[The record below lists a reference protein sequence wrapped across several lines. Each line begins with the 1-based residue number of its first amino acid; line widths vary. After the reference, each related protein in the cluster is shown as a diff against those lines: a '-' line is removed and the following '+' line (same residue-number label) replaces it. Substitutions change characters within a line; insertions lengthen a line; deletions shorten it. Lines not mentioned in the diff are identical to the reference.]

1 MLNILAIDDEPLALR
16 VLVAHTKRVPFLNLV
31 ATFTNPVEGLL
42 RVQQGGIDLVLLDV
56 HMATMTGIQ
65 FLQILK
71 GQCPVI
77 LTTAYDQYALE
88 GYEYAIADYLLKP
101 VPFERFLKAVQR
113 VYDARVAGQLVSPE
127 APESV
132 DSVSS
137 FFVKTDSRL
146 VQVNFAD
153 IRYIEGGREYAT
165 LVLTTTKLLT
175 LTSLHKLLE
184 SLPAAQ
190 FIRVH
195 KSYIVALNQIK
206 FVERQRIHLTNAVIP
221 VGGAYRDKFLKL
233 LRNDV

>member
-1 MLNILAIDDEPLALR
+1 MLNIVAIDDEPLALR
-16 VLVAHTKRVPFLNLV
+16 VLVAHTKRIPFLNLV

-56 HMATMTGIQ
+56 QMATMTGIQ
-65 FLQILK
+65 FLQILQ

-88 GYEYAIADYLLKP
+88 GYDYAIADYLLKP

-113 VYDARVAGQLVSPE
+113 VYDARVVGPPISPK
-127 APESV
+127 APEPV
-132 DSVSS
+132 ESVSS

-165 LVLTTTKLLT
+165 LVLTATKLLT

-184 SLPAAQ
+184 SLPPSQ

-206 FVERQRIHLTNAVIP
+206 FVERQRIHLANVVIP
-221 VGGAYRDKFLKL
+221 VGGAYRDNFLKL

>member
-1 MLNILAIDDEPLALR
+1 MAAKVPVQSARWPAGREPACPTSAWVRTSTVWSELAAWVKRWRWVAVSTSVAL
-16 VLVAHTKRVPFLNLV
+16 
-31 ATFTNPVEGLL
+31 TN
-42 RVQQGGIDLVLLDV
+42 
-56 HMATMTGIQ
+56 
-65 FLQILK
+65 
-71 GQCPVI
+71 
-77 LTTAYDQYALE
+77 
-88 GYEYAIADYLLKP
+88 
-101 VPFERFLKAVQR
+101 PFERFLKAVQR
-113 VYDARVAGQLVSPE
+113 VYDARVVGPPIAPV
-127 APESV
+127 APEPV
-132 DSVSS
+132 DSVSG

-206 FVERQRIHLTNAVIP
+206 FVERQRIHLANAVIP

-233 LRNDV
+233 LRNDI

>member
-113 VYDARVAGQLVSPE
+113 VYDARVAGPPVSPE
-127 APESV
+127 APEPV
-132 DSVSS
+132 DAISS

-206 FVERQRIHLTNAVIP
+206 FVERQRIHLANAVIP
-221 VGGAYRDKFLKL
+221 VGGAYRDSFLKL